1 MYLAQHKANEA
12 LVASVTD
19 NKQINVM
26 TNTEFKKKI
35 AETSDPEWFKNISV
49 TLNFSYVNVNQ
60 QLTGLT
66 AIYEYVNQ
74 QIEGWNKVEI
84 KLPRELENSKTYF
97 NQLKTSIIQF
107 VNSYYNQASRNLTSY
122 WSNVHN
128 TISNTNSFPLPYN
141 SPETEFLLRI
151 HKESPRYFQGAFTF
165 LIGNNFN
172 INNKDSFFGA
182 LLAYEFSQKDNS
194 EIVERRN
201 AEKSSISKIRNDF
214 QKYLSESESI
224 VIEHIKNANDKYEEF
239 IKKIDELKTE
249 KDNQFSSWF
258 DETKTTKWQNW
269 YDPTTQRVKEL
280 EDTYREKLKL
290 EEPAKYW
297 NDRASKLKAQGWITL
312 TLIIVLVGITCWS
325 LAEILWTAP
334 EQIYESWFGNDKSAA
349 IRWSI
354 IYITLISFIAYAIR
368 ALTKFMFSSF
378 HLSRDC
384 EERHTLTY
392 FYLSLLNDSKVDEKD
407 RQLIMQSLFSRAET
421 GLLKDDSSPTMP
433 SETIG
438 KIISRQ

>member
-1 MYLAQHKANEA
+1 
-12 LVASVTD
+12 
-19 NKQINVM
+19 M

-35 AETSDPEWFKNISV
+35 AETTDPEWFKNISV
-49 TLNFSYVNVNQ
+49 AFNFNYVNVNQ
-60 QLTGLT
+60 QITGLT

-74 QIEGWNKVEI
+74 QIEGWNKVDVT
-84 KLPRELENSKTYF
+84 LPRELENSKTYF
-97 NQLKTSIIQF
+97 NQLKNSIIQF
-107 VNSYYNQASRNLTSY
+107 VNNYSNQTGNNLTSY
-122 WSNVHN
+122 WRNIRN
-128 TISNTNSFPLPYN
+128 GFSNTNSFPLPYN
-141 SPETEFLLRI
+141 IPESEFLIRI
-151 HKESPRYFQGAFTF
+151 HKENPRYFQGAYIF

-214 QKYLSESESI
+214 QKYLTESESI
-224 VIEHIKNANDKYEEF
+224 VVDHIKNANDKYEEF
-239 IKKIDELKTE
+239 IKKIDDLKSE
-249 KDNQFSSWF
+249 KDTLFNTWF
-258 DETKTTKWQNW
+258 NDTKTTQWQSW
-269 YDPTTQRVKEL
+269 YDPTTKRVKEL

-290 EEPAKYW
+290 EEPARYW
-297 NDRASKLKAQGWITL
+297 SERAGKLKTQGWIAL
-312 TLIIVLVGITCWS
+312 SLIILLVGITCWS

-334 EQIYESWFGNDKSAA
+334 EQIYESWFGDDKSAA

-354 IYITLISFIAYAIR
+354 IYITLISFIAFAIR

-378 HLSRDC
+378 HLARDC

-392 FYLSLLNDSKVDEKD
+392 FYLSLLKDSNVDEKD

-433 SETIG
+433 SDAIG
-438 KIISRQ
+438 KIISKQ

>member
-1 MYLAQHKANEA
+1 
-12 LVASVTD
+12 
-19 NKQINVM
+19 M

-35 AETSDPEWFKNISV
+35 AETTDPDWFKNISV
-49 TLNFSYVNVNQ
+49 TFNFNYVGVNQ
-60 QLTGLT
+60 KVVGLT
-66 AIYEYVNQ
+66 AIYEYINQ
-74 QIEGWNKVEI
+74 QIDGWNKIETS
-84 KLPRELENSKTYF
+84 LPRELENSKTYF
-97 NQLKTSIIQF
+97 NQLKISIIQF
-107 VNSYYNQASRNLTSY
+107 LNNYHNQAGSNLTSY
-122 WSNVHN
+122 WRNVQRLF
-128 TISNTNSFPLPYN
+128 TNTNNFPLPYN
-141 SPETEFLLRI
+141 IPETEFLI
-151 HKESPRYFQGAFTF
+151 KVHKESPRYFQGAYIF

-172 INNKDSFFGA
+172 INNKNSFFGA
-182 LLAYEFSQKDNS
+182 LLAYEFSQKDTS

-214 QKYLSESESI
+214 QKYLSESEK
-224 VIEHIKNANDKYEEF
+224 VVVDHIKNANDKYEEF
-239 IKKIDELKTE
+239 IKKIDELKAE
-249 KDNQFSSWF
+249 KDSQFSTWF
-258 DETKTTKWQNW
+258 DDIKTTKWQNW

-280 EDTYREKLKL
+280 EETYREKLKL

-297 NDRASKLKAQGWITL
+297 NDRASKLKTQGWIAL

-392 FYLSLLNDSKVDEKD
+392 FYLSLLKDSKVDEKD

>member
-1 MYLAQHKANEA
+1 
-12 LVASVTD
+12 
-19 NKQINVM
+19 M
-26 TNTEFKKKI
+26 TNIEFKKKI
-35 AETSDPEWFKNISV
+35 AEATDPEWFKNISA
-49 TLNFSYVNVNQ
+49 TFNFSYVNVNQ
-60 QLTGLT
+60 QITGLT

-74 QIEGWNKVEI
+74 QIEGWSKVDVNF
-84 KLPRELENSKTYF
+84 PSELENSKIYF
-97 NQLKTSIIQF
+97 NKLKESILQF
-107 VNSYYNQASRNLTSY
+107 VKIHSTETSNNLAIY
-122 WSNVHN
+122 WKKSQDY
-128 TISNTNSFPLPYN
+128 ISNTNNFPLPYN
-141 SPETEFLLRI
+141 IPESEFLIRVY
-151 HKESPRYFQGAFTF
+151 KENPRYFNGAYVF
-165 LIGNNFN
+165 LFGNNFN

-182 LLAYEFSQKDNS
+182 LLAYEFNQKGNS

-214 QKYLSESESI
+214 QKYLIESESI
-224 VIEHIKNANDKYEEF
+224 VVDHIKNTNDKYVEF
-239 IKKIDELKTE
+239 VKKIEDLKSE
-249 KDNQFSSWF
+249 KDTLFNTWF
-258 DETKTTKWQNW
+258 DNTKTTQWQNW
-269 YDPTTQRVKEL
+269 YDPTTKKIKDL

-297 NDRASKLKAQGWITL
+297 SERAEKLKTQGWIAL
-312 TLIIVLVGITCWS
+312 SLIILIVVITCWS

-334 EQIYESWFGNDKSAA
+334 EQIYESWFGDDKSAA

-392 FYLSLLNDSKVDEKD
+392 FYLSLLKDSNVDEKD
-407 RQLIMQSLFSRAET
+407 RQLILQSLFSRAET

-433 SETIG
+433 SDAIG

>member
-1 MYLAQHKANEA
+1 
-12 LVASVTD
+12 
-19 NKQINVM
+19 M

-35 AETSDPEWFKNISV
+35 AETTDPEWFKNISV
-49 TLNFSYVNVNQ
+49 AFNFNYVNVNQ
-60 QLTGLT
+60 QITGLT

-74 QIEGWNKVEI
+74 QIEGWNKVDVT
-84 KLPRELENSKTYF
+84 LPRELENSKTYF
-97 NQLKTSIIQF
+97 NHLKNSIIQF
-107 VNSYYNQASRNLTSY
+107 VNNYSNQTGNNLTSY
-122 WSNVHN
+122 WRNIQN
-128 TISNTNSFPLPYN
+128 GFSNTNSFPLPYN
-141 SPETEFLLRI
+141 IPESEFLIRV
-151 HKESPRYFQGAFTF
+151 HKENPRYFQGAYIF

-182 LLAYEFSQKDNS
+182 LLAYEFCQKDKS

-214 QKYLSESESI
+214 QKYLTESESI
-224 VIEHIKNANDKYEEF
+224 VVDHIKNANDKYEEF
-239 IKKIDELKTE
+239 IKKIDDLKSE
-249 KDNQFSSWF
+249 KDTLFNTWF
-258 DETKTTKWQNW
+258 DDTKTTQWQSW
-269 YDPTTQRVKEL
+269 YDPTTKRVKEL

-297 NDRASKLKAQGWITL
+297 SERAGKLKTQGWIAL
-312 TLIIVLVGITCWS
+312 SLIILLVGITCWS

-334 EQIYESWFGNDKSAA
+334 EQIYESWFGDDKSAA

-354 IYITLISFIAYAIR
+354 IYITLISFIAFAIR

-378 HLSRDC
+378 HLARDC

-392 FYLSLLNDSKVDEKD
+392 FYLSLLKDSNVDEKD

-433 SETIG
+433 SDAIG
-438 KIISRQ
+438 KIISKQ

>member
-1 MYLAQHKANEA
+1 
-12 LVASVTD
+12 
-19 NKQINVM
+19 M

-35 AETSDPEWFKNISV
+35 AETTDPEWFKNISV
-49 TLNFSYVNVNQ
+49 AFNFNYVNVNQ
-60 QLTGLT
+60 QITGLT

-74 QIEGWNKVEI
+74 QIEGWNKIDVT
-84 KLPRELENSKTYF
+84 LPRELENSKAYF
-97 NQLKTSIIQF
+97 SQLKNSIIQF
-107 VNSYYNQASRNLTSY
+107 VNNYSNQTGNNLTSY
-122 WSNVHN
+122 WRNIQN
-128 TISNTNSFPLPYN
+128 GFLNTNSFPLPYN
-141 SPETEFLLRI
+141 IPESEFLIRV
-151 HKESPRYFQGAFTF
+151 HKENPRYFQGAYIF

-214 QKYLSESESI
+214 QKYLTESESI
-224 VIEHIKNANDKYEEF
+224 VVDHIKNANDKYEEF
-239 IKKIDELKTE
+239 IKKIDDLKSE
-249 KDNQFSSWF
+249 KDTLFNTWF
-258 DETKTTKWQNW
+258 DNTKTTQWQSW
-269 YDPTTQRVKEL
+269 YDPTTKRVKEL

-297 NDRASKLKAQGWITL
+297 SERAGKLKTQGWIAL
-312 TLIIVLVGITCWS
+312 SLIILLVGITCWS

-334 EQIYESWFGNDKSAA
+334 EQIYESWFGDDKSAA

-354 IYITLISFIAYAIR
+354 IYITLISFIAFAIR

-378 HLSRDC
+378 HLARDC

-392 FYLSLLNDSKVDEKD
+392 FYLSLLKDSNVDEKD

-433 SETIG
+433 SDAIG
-438 KIISRQ
+438 KIISKQ

>member
-1 MYLAQHKANEA
+1 
-12 LVASVTD
+12 
-19 NKQINVM
+19 M
-26 TNTEFKKKI
+26 TNIEFKKKI
-35 AETSDPEWFKNISV
+35 AEATDPEWFKNISA
-49 TLNFSYVNVNQ
+49 TFNFSYVNVNQ
-60 QLTGLT
+60 QITGLT

-74 QIEGWNKVEI
+74 QIEGWSKVDVNF
-84 KLPRELENSKTYF
+84 PSELENSKIYF
-97 NQLKTSIIQF
+97 NKLKESILQF
-107 VNSYYNQASRNLTSY
+107 VKIHSTETSNNFAIY
-122 WSNVHN
+122 WKKSQDY
-128 TISNTNSFPLPYN
+128 ISNTNNFPLPYN
-141 SPETEFLLRI
+141 IPESEFLIRVY
-151 HKESPRYFQGAFTF
+151 KENPRYFNGAYVF
-165 LIGNNFN
+165 LFGNNFN

-182 LLAYEFSQKDNS
+182 LLAYEFNQKGNS

-214 QKYLSESESI
+214 QKYLIESESI
-224 VIEHIKNANDKYEEF
+224 VVDHIKNTNDKYVEF
-239 IKKIDELKTE
+239 VKKIEDLKSE
-249 KDNQFSSWF
+249 KDTLFNTWF
-258 DETKTTKWQNW
+258 DNTKTTQWQNW
-269 YDPTTQRVKEL
+269 YDPTTKKIKDL

-297 NDRASKLKAQGWITL
+297 SERAEKLKTQGWIAL
-312 TLIIVLVGITCWS
+312 SLIILIVVITCWS

-334 EQIYESWFGNDKSAA
+334 EQIYESWFGDDKSAA

-392 FYLSLLNDSKVDEKD
+392 FYLSLLKDSNVDEKD
-407 RQLIMQSLFSRAET
+407 RQLILQSLFSRAET

-433 SETIG
+433 SDAIG

>member
-1 MYLAQHKANEA
+1 
-12 LVASVTD
+12 
-19 NKQINVM
+19 M

-35 AETSDPEWFKNISV
+35 AETTDPEWFKNISIV
-49 TLNFSYVNVNQ
+49 FNFSYVNVNQ
-60 QLTGLT
+60 QITGLT

-74 QIEGWNKVEI
+74 QIEGWNKVDAT
-84 KLPRELENSKTYF
+84 LPRELENSKTYF
-97 NQLKTSIIQF
+97 NQLKNSILQF
-107 VNSYYNQASRNLTSY
+107 VNSYHNQTGNNLKSY
-122 WSNVHN
+122 WRNIQNV
-128 TISNTNSFPLPYN
+128 ISNTNSFPLPYN
-141 SPETEFLLRI
+141 IPEAEFLIRV
-151 HKESPRYFQGAFTF
+151 HKENSRYFQGAYVF

-214 QKYLSESESI
+214 QKYLTESESI
-224 VIEHIKNANDKYEEF
+224 VVDHIKNANDKYEEF
-239 IKKIDELKTE
+239 IKKIDDLKSE
-249 KDNQFSSWF
+249 KDTLFNTWF
-258 DETKTTKWQNW
+258 DDTKTTQWQSW
-269 YDPTTQRVKEL
+269 YDPTTKRVKEL

-297 NDRASKLKAQGWITL
+297 SERAGKLKIQGWIAL
-312 TLIIVLVGITCWS
+312 TIIILLVGITCWS

-334 EQIYESWFGNDKSAA
+334 EQIYESWFGDDKSAA

-378 HLSRDC
+378 HLARDC

-392 FYLSLLNDSKVDEKD
+392 FYLSLLKDSNVDEKD

-433 SETIG
+433 SDAIG
-438 KIISRQ
+438 KIISKQ

>member
-1 MYLAQHKANEA
+1 
-12 LVASVTD
+12 
-19 NKQINVM
+19 M

-35 AETSDPEWFKNISV
+35 AESTEPEWFKNISV
-49 TLNFSYVNVNQ
+49 TFNFSYVNVNQ
-60 QLTGLT
+60 QITGLT

-74 QIEGWNKVEI
+74 QIEGWNRVDVT
-84 KLPRELENSKTYF
+84 LPRELENSKTYF
-97 NQLKTSIIQF
+97 NQLKNSIIQF
-107 VNSYYNQASRNLTSY
+107 VNSYYNQIANNLTGY
-122 WSNVHN
+122 WRNIQN
-128 TISNTNSFPLPYN
+128 GFSNTNNFPLPYN
-141 SPETEFLLRI
+141 IPESEFLI
-151 HKESPRYFQGAFTF
+151 KVHKESPRYFQGAYIF

-201 AEKSSISKIRNDF
+201 SERSSISKIRNEF
-214 QKYLSESESI
+214 QKYLTESES
-224 VIEHIKNANDKYEEF
+224 VVVDHIKNANEKYEEF
-239 IKKIDELKTE
+239 IKKIDDLKSE
-249 KDNQFSSWF
+249 KDTLFNTWF
-258 DETKTTKWQNW
+258 DDIKNTQWQNW
-269 YDPTTQRVKEL
+269 YDPTTKRVKDL
-280 EDTYREKLKL
+280 EDTYREKLKF

-297 NDRASKLKAQGWITL
+297 SERAGKLKTQGWIAL
-312 TLIIVLVGITCWS
+312 SLIILLVGITCWS
-325 LAEILWTAP
+325 LGKILWAVP
-334 EQIYESWFGNDKSAA
+334 EQVYVSWFGDDKSAA

-378 HLSRDC
+378 HLARDC

-392 FYLSLLNDSKVDEKD
+392 FYLSLLKDSNVDEKD

-433 SETIG
+433 SDAIG
-438 KIISRQ
+438 KIISKQ